1 MQNLQ
6 KYKECLMYLG
16 LVILVAVMLFK
27 QIQPKFISTIN
38 LYNQVKTQTEVSK
51 SINKQLSIAKE
62 KVERKKKLR
71 MLDTMTKKIY
81 EPSGNATDS
90 ESTFAVLLD
99 DVIEMARRNHI
110 KTHSIQSTIDP
121 EDDVFIKGDKT
132 HYSACKLDMKI
143 ISDYTDFEG
152 FISDLYKYNYLIN
165 LNSIEIYPYEKNKRI
180 LLINLSITLYTFKSE
195 EETRATENTD
205 NADEE
210 KANNSSE
217 DNNEPKKGKSKS
229 SKE

>member
-1 MQNLQ
+1 
-6 KYKECLMYLG
+6 
-16 LVILVAVMLFK
+16 MLFK

-99 DVIEMARRNHI
+99 DVIEMARR
-110 KTHSIQSTIDP
+110 
-121 EDDVFIKGDKT
+121 
-132 HYSACKLDMKI
+132 
-143 ISDYTDFEG
+143 
-152 FISDLYKYNYLIN
+152 
-165 LNSIEIYPYEKNKRI
+165 
-180 LLINLSITLYTFKSE
+180 ITLKLTLFSLQLTQKMMFL
-195 EETRATENTD
+195 
-205 NADEE
+205 
-210 KANNSSE
+210 
-217 DNNEPKKGKSKS
+217 SKVI
-229 SKE
+229 KHIIVLVN

>member
-16 LVILVAVMLFK
+16 LVILVAVLLFK
-27 QIQPKFISTIN
+27 QVQPKFVSTIN
-38 LYNQVKTQTEVSK
+38 LYNQVKTQTEVSN

-81 EPSGNATDS
+81 EPNGNATDS

-99 DVIEMARRNHI
+99 DVIEIARKNHI

-121 EDDVFIKGDKT
+121 EDDVFVKGDKA

-195 EETRATENTD
+195 EETQATEKAD

-210 KANNSSE
+210 EADNS
-217 DNNEPKKGKSKS
+217 DNEPKKGKSKKS
-229 SKE
+229 SEE

>member
-195 EETRATENTD
+195 EETRATKNTD

-210 KANNSSE
+210 EANNSNE